1 MTPKT
6 KFNPLPLFKGQMKV
20 PENDFIGVSLE
31 QLL

>member
-6 KFNPLPLFKGQMKV
+6 KFNPFPLFKGLMKV

-31 QLL
+31 